1 MGSDVVECSGTRSL
15 RAWSVVVVAA
25 VVMTFLAVE
34 GSSAGVAPV
43 VGAPGCTIVGTP
55 GDDVL
60 EGTPG
65 DDVICGRGGDDRLV
79 GRGGDDQLRG
89 GRGDDELSGRGGDD
103 LARGE
108 QGKDVIK
115 GGGGDDRLRGGKG
128 NDQLDG
134 RDAGAFTDIVR
145 CGPGTADRAF
155 ADMGDDVV
163 SGCEVVN
170 QNDPP
175 TDIRL
180 EPATVAENSPVGTL
194 VGTLEAKDPDPG
206 DKHSFSLVAGPGGGD
221 NGSFTIQG
229 TQLLTAAALDFEV
242 HASLSVRVRATDL
255 EGATYARSLTVTVG
269 DVSENSPPVA
279 VDDVW
284 TAPEDANL
292 TMQRLGAVQPGGQR
306 HRRRRRHPVRDR
318 RSRVPWAGRRRS
330 SGSTDPCSLRHPTS
344 VGSLR
349 EGSTTRS
356 STVAAARTPGRFT
369 VDITCVPDDPTA
381 VDDAVTRVEDTAG
394 AAIAVLAND
403 HDADGDPLVI
413 DSVTQ
418 PANGTV
424 TITGGGAGL
433 TYEPDPDYCKARPR
447 TRSPTR

>member
-1 MGSDVVECSGTRSL
+1 MSL
-15 RAWSVVVVAA
+15 PSWD
-25 VVMTFLAVE
+25 
-34 GSSAGVAPV
+34 
-43 VGAPGCTIVGTP
+43 APGCTIVGTP
-55 GDDVL
+55 GADVL

-89 GRGDDELSGRGGDD
+89 GRGDDELSGGGGDD

-108 QGKDVIK
+108 QGKDVVK

-206 DKHSFSLVAGPGGGD
+206 DKHSFSLVPGAGARRQRVVHDPGHAAADRGRARLRGRREPVGPGPGH
-221 NGSFTIQG
+221 G
-229 TQLLTAAALDFEV
+229 TW
-242 HASLSVRVRATDL
+242 RA
-255 EGATYARSLTVTVG
+255 
-269 DVSENSPPVA
+269 
-279 VDDVW
+279 
-284 TAPEDANL
+284 
-292 TMQRLGAVQPGGQR
+292 
-306 HRRRRRHPVRDR
+306 
-318 RSRVPWAGRRRS
+318 
-330 SGSTDPCSLRHPTS
+330 
-344 VGSLR
+344 
-349 EGSTTRS
+349 
-356 STVAAARTPGRFT
+356 
-369 VDITCVPDDPTA
+369 
-381 VDDAVTRVEDTAG
+381 
-394 AAIAVLAND
+394 
-403 HDADGDPLVI
+403 
-413 DSVTQ
+413 
-418 PANGTV
+418 
-424 TITGGGAGL
+424 
-433 TYEPDPDYCKARPR
+433 PR
-447 TRSPTR
+447 TRRA